1 MHTCSFEGVI
11 MVPLYGE
18 CTGDF
23 RMYKDEAFYFLFE
36 VRTTILLRDLDF
48 VRNWDSDV
56 FIVVR
61 TSNKKI

>member
-1 MHTCSFEGVI
+1 